1 MAGDHVLHNAGRLSD
16 DDTRAVIA
24 YIRSVPTAGE
34 QTPNPPDQLNLLGV
48 ALLSTGMLP
57 SGKPVITSSITAPP

>member
-1 MAGDHVLHNAGRLSD
+1 LSD

-48 ALLSTGMLP
+48 ALLSAGMLP

>member
-1 MAGDHVLHNAGRLSD
+1 LSD
-16 DDTRAVIA
+16 DDTWAVIA

-48 ALLSTGMLP
+48 ALLSAGMLP